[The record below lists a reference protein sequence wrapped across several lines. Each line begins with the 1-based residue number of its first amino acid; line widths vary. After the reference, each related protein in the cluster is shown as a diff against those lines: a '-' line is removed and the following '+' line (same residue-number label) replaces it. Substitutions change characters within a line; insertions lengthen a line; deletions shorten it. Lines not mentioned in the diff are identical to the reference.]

1 MGINAGG
8 FTDIN
13 GNAFTA
19 STKFQCLS
27 ATQFIMTSVVV
38 YQSSMA
44 TISYYPIRNGWTFW
58 YGKNGLFYYKSIQD
72 YRSYD
77 LQNLGLKIHNFS
89 LELKQSKTPPAALR
103 HVKI

>member
-1 MGINAGG
+1 MRGG

-38 YQSSMA
+38 YQFNFGCMN
-44 TISYYPIRNGWTFW
+44 IRGFTKF
-58 YGKNGLFYYKSIQD
+58 GFKV
-72 YRSYD
+72 
-77 LQNLGLKIHNFS
+77 
-89 LELKQSKTPPAALR
+89 A
-103 HVKI
+103 